1 MANEH
6 EFGTT
11 AVDEVGSVRCK
22 KCGFET
28 HYTNAYHGEC
38 DEDVIPNA
46 SVNYV
51 RTYKYGDK
59 SCVKCRSESSTH
71 ESSSYEFTSS
81 SHVFY
86 DQNKIEFAEKVR
98 YIFEHAKTFSKVH
111 NTLYTIFFTDVDY
124 KLYSLNDESEFNNMI
139 NDMYI
144 RMRKFNGEC
153 I

>member
-1 MANEH
+1 MANKH
-6 EFGTT
+6 EFGDV
-11 AVDEVGSVRCK
+11 AVDEIGSVRCK
-22 KCGFET
+22 KCGFTT

-38 DEDVIPNA
+38 DIDVIPNA

-51 RTYKYGDK
+51 RTYKNGDK
-59 SCVKCRSESSTH
+59 SCVKCRSESS
-71 ESSSYEFTSS
+71 SSSYEVASS

-124 KLYSLNDESEFNNMI
+124 KLYALNDDSEFNKMI
-139 NDMYI
+139 DDMYI
-144 RMRKFNGEC
+144 RLRKFRGENR
-153 I
+153 